1 MEELGIGRPSTYASV
16 LQVLKD
22 REYVAI
28 EKKRLVAQDK
38 GRIVTAFLEAFFK
51 RYVEYDFTAD
61 LEAQLDRISNH
72 EIDWKQVLR
81 DFWQDFS
88 AAVGETKD
96 LRTTQVLDALN
107 DYLGPHIFPP
117 REDGGNPRACPSCA
131 DGILSLKIG
140 RYGSFIGCSN
150 YPECRY
156 TRQLSAPADG
166 DGEGGQPGTRIL
178 GTDPQSGLEVSVRD
192 GRFGPFVQL
201 GEQQEGGE
209 KPKRSS
215 IPKGTS
221 PGDVDLEMA
230 LGLLSLPREVA
241 KHPETG
247 EPIMAG
253 IGRYGPYVQH
263 KRTYANI
270 GRDDEILSI
279 GANRAIDLIV
289 TKETQGPGR
298 RGGGDP
304 GRELGKDPE
313 SEKPI
318 VVKSG
323 RYGPYVT
330 DGKTNATLPKGLE
343 AEGIDL
349 EKAIEL
355 IRAKQASKGGAKGGK
370 AAGKKT
376 ASKAATS
383 KASAS
388 KASAAKEKKPAAKKS
403 AAKSKAASKPAA
415 SKTTKAKATKTG
427 SNSAEAGSG
436 EGA

>member
-1 MEELGIGRPSTYASV
+1 
-16 LQVLKD
+16 
-22 REYVAI
+22 
-28 EKKRLVAQDK
+28 
-38 GRIVTAFLEAFFK
+38 
-51 RYVEYDFTAD
+51 VEYDFTAD

-178 GTDPQSGLEVSVRD
+178 GTDPQTGLEVSVRD

-201 GEQQEGGE
+201 GEQQEDGE

-221 PGDVDLEMA
+221 PGDVDLELA

-263 KRTYANI
+263 QRTYANI

-355 IRAKQASKGGAKGGK
+355 IRAKQASKSGAKGGK
-370 AAGKKT
+370 AAGKK
-376 ASKAATS
+376 AANSKTT
-383 KASAS
+383 
-388 KASAAKEKKPAAKKS
+388 AAKKPATKKPATKKPAARKPAAGKAAAKKS
-403 AAKSKAASKPAA
+403 AASKSASDKNAA
-415 SKTTKAKATKTG
+415 
-427 SNSAEAGSG
+427 E
-436 EGA
+436 